1 MLCKYTVLAC
11 SPVSLLPRPSE
22 RSCTS
27 EMCHQRAERREQSRC
42 GETLLLQVSQLLQPA
57 ASQTA
62 ESILLL
68 SEPAVVRNR
77 VLAAA
82 PACQRWLRPRSERL
96 NGRGAIS
103 FVRGNTE
110 RKSVTAD
117 GIPFSWR
124 LHIVRQNSGWS
135 SYQVNMSP
143 GTSSGDAWA
152 ARKTKARNLG
162 GWARDTRFW
171 C

>member
-1 MLCKYTVLAC
+1 VDTKNSLARFRLGAGDAGYVVEKCSQTGRGRLETCCGKYTVLAC
-11 SPVSLLPRPSE
+11 SPVSMLRRPSE

-42 GETLLLQVSQLLQPA
+42 DETLLLQVSQLLQPA

-68 SEPAVVRNR
+68 SGSAVVRNR
-77 VLAAA
+77 VIAAA
-82 PACQRWLRPRSERL
+82 PVCQHWVRPRSERL

-117 GIPFSWR
+117 GISILLR
-124 LHIVRQNSGWS
+124 ASI
-135 SYQVNMSP
+135 
-143 GTSSGDAWA
+143 
-152 ARKTKARNLG
+152 
-162 GWARDTRFW
+162 
-171 C
+171 